1 MTMTDVRYPVVVAGG
16 VPVVAAPQEIDITN
30 AAGLREVLL
39 DLIPGHA
46 AVVIDMTQTQFCDTA
61 GLHVLVMAHK
71 RALTEGCQVRLAMPG
86 GPVLRILTIT
96 GIDRVIPRFTSL
108 EDALA
113 APAAPAGRRPP
124 TG

>member
-1 MTMTDVRYPVVVAGG
+1 M
-16 VPVVAAPQEIDITN
+16 VAAPQEIDITN

-71 RALTEGCQVRLAMPG
+71 RALAQGCQVRLAMPG
-86 GPVLRILTIT
+86 GPVLRILAIT

-108 EDALA
+108 EDAMA
-113 APAAPAGRRPP
+113 APAAPGARRPP